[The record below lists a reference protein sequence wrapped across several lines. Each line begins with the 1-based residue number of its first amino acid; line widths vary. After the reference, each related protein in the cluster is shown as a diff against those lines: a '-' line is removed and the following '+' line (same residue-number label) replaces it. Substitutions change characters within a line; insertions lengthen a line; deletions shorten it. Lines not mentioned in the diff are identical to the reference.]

1 MANSKLINKTR
12 FDEQLT
18 EMKREEG
25 NCDGT
30 RTNNERLNFRQ
41 NVLHA
46 YENEKTQIVAL
57 FLAIS
62 NDYRWI
68 IWKFKG
74 QRNCKHPKRV

>member
-1 MANSKLINKTR
+1 
-12 FDEQLT
+12 
-18 EMKREEG
+18 MKREEG

-30 RTNNERLNFRQ
+30 RTNNDRLNFRQ

-68 IWKFKG
+68 TWKFKG
-74 QRNCKHPKRV
+74 